1 MITLRKAN
9 ERGHANHGWLDS
21 NFSFSFAEYY
31 DPAHMHFGALRVI
44 NDDRIAPGMGF
55 GMHPHQDMEIITYV
69 LSGAIEH
76 KDSMGDGINKGSSV
90 IRPGNVQR
98 MSAGTG
104 VRHSEFNP
112 SASEETHLLQ
122 IWIIPG
128 QKGIAPSY
136 EEKIFSDADKRG
148 QLRLVASPDASHGSV
163 LIHQDVR
170 LYAGLFDGAEALEQA
185 IQIGRKLYVH
195 IARGQLEVNGIALQ
209 AGDAAMLSHESML
222 TLKNGHAAEVLVFDV
237 F

>member
-1 MITLRKAN
+1 MITIRKSN
-9 ERGHANHGWLDS
+9 DRGHANHGWLDS

-44 NDDRIAPGMGF
+44 NDDRIAAGMGF

-69 LSGAIEH
+69 LAGAIEH
-76 KDSMGDGINKGSSV
+76 KDSMGNGSV

-112 SASEETHLLQ
+112 SSTEQTHLLQ
-122 IWIIPG
+122 IWILPAR
-128 QKGIAPSY
+128 KGDAPSY
-136 EEKIFSDADKRG
+136 EEKEFSDAEKRG
-148 QLRLVASPDASHGSV
+148 QLRLVASPTGEQASV
-163 LIHQDVR
+163 TIHQDVK
-170 LYAGLFDGAEALEQA
+170 LYAGLFDGNENASMPIEA
-185 IQIGRKLYVH
+185 GRKLYVH
-195 IARGQLEVNGIALQ
+195 LAKGEAQINGLALE
-209 AGDAAMLSHESML
+209 AGDALMLTHESQL
-222 TLKNGHAAEVLVFDV
+222 LISNGKQAEVLVFDL

>member
-1 MITLRKAN
+1 MITIRKSN

-44 NDDRIAPGMGF
+44 NDDRIAAGMGF

-69 LSGAIEH
+69 LAGAIEH
-76 KDSMGDGINKGSSV
+76 KDSMGNGSV

-112 SASEETHLLQ
+112 SSTEQTHLLQ
-122 IWIIPG
+122 IWILPAR
-128 QKGIAPSY
+128 KGDAPSY
-136 EEKIFSDADKRG
+136 EEKEFSDAEKRG
-148 QLRLVASPDASHGSV
+148 QLRLVASPDGAQASV
-163 LIHQDVR
+163 TINQDVK
-170 LYAGLFDGAEALEQA
+170 LYAGLFDGAESAVMP
-185 IQIGRKLYVH
+185 IQTGRKLYVH
-195 IARGQLEVNGIALQ
+195 LARGEAEINGLALQ
-209 AGDAAMLSHESML
+209 AGDAVMLTHESQL
-222 TLKNGHAAEVLVFDV
+222 TIQHGKQAEVLVFDL

>member
-1 MITLRKAN
+1 MIMLRKST

-44 NDDRIAPGMGF
+44 NDDRIAAGMGF

-69 LSGAIEH
+69 LDGAIEH
-76 KDSMGDGINKGSSV
+76 KDSMGNGSV
-90 IRPGNVQR
+90 IRPGNLQR

-112 SASEETHLLQ
+112 SATEQTHLLQ
-122 IWIIPG
+122 IWILPAN
-128 QKGIAPSY
+128 KGDAPSY
-136 EEKIFSDADKRG
+136 EEKNFTDAEKRG
-148 QLRLVASPDASHGSV
+148 QLRLVASPDGRNGSV
-163 LIHQDVR
+163 TIHQDVK
-170 LYAGLFDGAEALEQA
+170 LYAGLFDGAESAEMP
-185 IQIGRKLYVH
+185 ITMGRKLYVH
-195 IARGQLEVNGIALQ
+195 LARGKAEVNGLALT
-209 AGDAAMLSHESML
+209 AGDALML
-222 TLKNGHAAEVLVFDV
+222 THETQLNIKNASAAEILIFDL

>member
-1 MITLRKAN
+1 MITVRKSN

-44 NDDRIAPGMGF
+44 NDDRIAAGMGF
-55 GMHPHQDMEIITYV
+55 GTHPHQDMEIITYV
-69 LSGAIEH
+69 LAGAIEH
-76 KDSMGDGINKGSSV
+76 KDSMGNGSV

-112 SASEETHLLQ
+112 SPTEQTHLLQ
-122 IWIIPG
+122 IWILPAR
-128 QKGIAPSY
+128 KGDVPSY
-136 EEKIFSDADKRG
+136 EEKAFSDADKRG
-148 QLRLVASPDASHGSV
+148 QLRLVASSDGENDSV
-163 LIHQDVR
+163 TIHQDVK
-170 LYAGLFDGAEALEQA
+170 LYAGLFDGAESATMP
-185 IQIGRKLYVH
+185 ITIGRKLYVH
-195 IARGQLEVNGIALQ
+195 LARGTAEINGLVLQ
-209 AGDAAMLSHESML
+209 AGDAVML
-222 TLKNGHAAEVLVFDV
+222 TQETQLTIQHGEQAEVLVFDL

>member
-1 MITLRKAN
+1 MITIRKSN

-44 NDDRIAPGMGF
+44 NDDRIAAGMGF

-69 LSGAIEH
+69 LAGAIEH
-76 KDSMGDGINKGSSV
+76 KDSMGNGSV

-112 SASEETHLLQ
+112 SSIEQTHLLQ
-122 IWIIPG
+122 IWILPAR
-128 QKGIAPSY
+128 KGDAPSY
-136 EEKIFSDADKRG
+136 EEKEFTDAEKRG
-148 QLRLVASPDASHGSV
+148 QLRLVASPNGEQASV
-163 LIHQDVR
+163 TIHQDVK
-170 LYAGLFDGAEALEQA
+170 LYAGLFDGAESAA
-185 IQIGRKLYVH
+185 MPIQMGRKLYVH
-195 IARGQLEVNGIALQ
+195 LARGAAEVNGLALE
-209 AGDAAMLSHESML
+209 AGDAVMLTHESQL
-222 TLKNGHAAEVLVFDV
+222 TIQHGTQAEVLVFDL

>member
-1 MITLRKAN
+1 MITIRKSS

-31 DPAHMHFGALRVI
+31 DPSHMHFGALRVI
-44 NDDRIAPGMGF
+44 NDDRIAAGMGF

-69 LSGAIEH
+69 LVGAIEH
-76 KDSMGDGINKGSSV
+76 KDSMGNGSV

-112 SASEETHLLQ
+112 SATEQTHLLQ
-122 IWIIPG
+122 IWILPAR
-128 QKGIAPSY
+128 KGDAPSY
-136 EEKIFSDADKRG
+136 EEKAFTDDEKRG
-148 QLRLVASPDASHGSV
+148 QLRLVASPNGDQASV
-163 LIHQDVR
+163 TIHQDVK
-170 LYAGLFDGAEALEQA
+170 LYAGLFDGSESAVMP
-185 IQIGRKLYVH
+185 IQMGRKLYVH
-195 IARGQLEVNGIALQ
+195 LARGEAEINGLALQ
-209 AGDAAMLSHESML
+209 AGDAVML
-222 TLKNGHAAEVLVFDV
+222 THENQLTIQHGKQAEVLVFDL

>member
-1 MITLRKAN
+1 MITIRKSN

-44 NDDRIAPGMGF
+44 NDDRIAAGMGF

-69 LSGAIEH
+69 LAGAIEH
-76 KDSMGDGINKGSSV
+76 KDSMGNGSV

-112 SASEETHLLQ
+112 SSTEQTHLLQ
-122 IWIIPG
+122 IWILPAR
-128 QKGIAPSY
+128 KGDAPSY
-136 EEKIFSDADKRG
+136 EEKEFTDAEKRG
-148 QLRLVASPDASHGSV
+148 QLRLVASPDGAQASV
-163 LIHQDVR
+163 TIHQDVK
-170 LYAGLFDGAEALEQA
+170 LYAGLFDGTESA
-185 IQIGRKLYVH
+185 IMPIQTGRKLYVH
-195 IARGQLEVNGIALQ
+195 IARGEAEINGLALQ
-209 AGDAAMLSHESML
+209 AGDAVMLTHESQL
-222 TLKNGHAAEVLVFDV
+222 TIQHGKQAEVLVFDL

>member
-1 MITLRKAN
+1 MITLRKAE

-69 LSGAIEH
+69 LGGAIEH
-76 KDSMGDGINKGSSV
+76 RDSMGNGSV

-112 SASEETHLLQ
+112 SETEETHLLQ

-148 QLRLVASPDASHGSV
+148 QLRLVASPDGSDGSV

-170 LYAGLFDGAEALEQA
+170 LYAGLFDGEEALEQA

-195 IARGQLEVNGIALQ
+195 IARGSLEVNGIELK
-209 AGDAAMLSHESML
+209 AGDAAMLSHETAL
-222 TLKNGHAAEVLVFDV
+222 TLKQGRGAEVLVFDL

>member
-1 MITLRKAN
+1 MITLRKAE

-69 LSGAIEH
+69 LGGAIEH
-76 KDSMGDGINKGSSV
+76 RDSMGNGSV

-112 SASEETHLLQ
+112 SETEETHLLQ

-136 EEKIFSDADKRG
+136 EEKIFSEADKRG
-148 QLRLVASPDASHGSV
+148 QLRLVASPDASNGSV

-170 LYAGLFDGAEALEQA
+170 LYAGLFDGEETLEQA

-195 IARGQLEVNGIALQ
+195 VARGSVEVNGIALK
-209 AGDAAMLSHESML
+209 AGDAAMLTHETAL
-222 TLKNGHAAEVLVFDV
+222 TLKQGRGAEVLVFDL

>member
-1 MITLRKAN
+1 MLTIRKSN

-44 NDDRIAPGMGF
+44 NDDRIAAGMGF

-69 LSGAIEH
+69 LAGAIEH
-76 KDSMGDGINKGSSV
+76 KDSMGNGSV

-112 SASEETHLLQ
+112 SSTEQTHLLQ
-122 IWIIPG
+122 IWILPAL
-128 QKGIAPSY
+128 KGDTPSY
-136 EEKIFSDADKRG
+136 EEKEFADAEKRG
-148 QLRLVASPDASHGSV
+148 QLRLVASPNGEQGSV
-163 LIHQDVR
+163 TIHQDVK
-170 LYAGLFDGAEALEQA
+170 LYAGLFDGSEIA
-185 IQIGRKLYVH
+185 ILPIQTGRKLYVH
-195 IARGQLEVNGIALQ
+195 LARGAAEINGLALH
-209 AGDAAMLSHESML
+209 AGDAVML
-222 TLKNGHAAEVLVFDV
+222 THENQLTIQHGMQAEVLVFDV

>member
-1 MITLRKAN
+1 MITVRKSN

-44 NDDRIAPGMGF
+44 NDDRIAAGMGF

-76 KDSMGDGINKGSSV
+76 KDSMGNGSV

-112 SASEETHLLQ
+112 SATEQTHLLQ
-122 IWIIPG
+122 IWILPA
-128 QKGIAPSY
+128 QKGDTPSY
-136 EEKIFSDADKRG
+136 EEKEFSDTDKRG
-148 QLRLVASPDASHGSV
+148 QLRLVASPNGEHASV
-163 LIHQDVR
+163 TIHQDVK
-170 LYAGLFDGAEALEQA
+170 LYAGLFDGSENAEMP
-185 IQIGRKLYVH
+185 IQMGRKLYVH
-195 IARGQLEVNGIALQ
+195 LARGKAEINGLALA
-209 AGDAAMLSHESML
+209 AGDALML
-222 TLKNGHAAEVLVFDV
+222 THENQLTIQHGIQAEVLVFDV

>member
-1 MITLRKAN
+1 MITIRKSN

-44 NDDRIAPGMGF
+44 NDDRIAAGMGF

-69 LSGAIEH
+69 LAGAIEH
-76 KDSMGDGINKGSSV
+76 KDSMGNGSV

-112 SASEETHLLQ
+112 SATEQTHLLQ
-122 IWIIPG
+122 IWILPAS
-128 QKGIAPSY
+128 KGDTPSY
-136 EEKIFSDADKRG
+136 EEKEFSDADKRG
-148 QLRLVASPDASHGSV
+148 QLRLVASPDGEQHSV
-163 LIHQDVR
+163 TIHQDVK
-170 LYAGLFDGAEALEQA
+170 LYAGLFDGNESAQMQ
-185 IQIGRKLYVH
+185 IQMGRKLYVH
-195 IARGQLEVNGIALQ
+195 LARGEAEINGLALE
-209 AGDAAMLSHESML
+209 AGDALML
-222 TLKNGHAAEVLVFDV
+222 TQESQLTIQHGKQAEVLVFDL